1 MLHEPVNGVR
11 WGFRRY
17 RVLLHELDRAE
28 IQYAAVTA
36 ARYCATMHRRS
47 TAHQRNSMSAVCA
60 VLGVLVA
67 AGCTTNA
74 DTVAV
79 DSANASGYK
88 FRDSFYFRSSDGAY
102 ACGILAPADRG
113 DMHGAGCHGTTSPV
127 PPRPSDCPE
136 GPGWGRGLQVSATGG
151 VSFLCTG
158 GVIYANGFSD
168 APLLPVGEPLS
179 ALGFSC
185 ESIEDGVRCSQIA
198 TGHGFTIRPQSNE
211 QF

>member
-1 MLHEPVNGVR
+1 MHL
-11 WGFRRY
+11 
-17 RVLLHELDRAE
+17 
-28 IQYAAVTA
+28 QSS
-36 ARYCATMHRRS
+36 AR
-47 TAHQRNSMSAVCA
+47 QRNSIGAACA
-60 VLGVLVA
+60 VLGVLAVA
-67 AGCTTNA
+67 SCSSSIDSTP
-74 DTVAV
+74 V
-79 DSANASGYK
+79 DSANASNYK

-102 ACGILAPADRG
+102 ACGILGPADRG
-113 DMHGAGCHGTTSPV
+113 DGHGAGCHGTTSPV

-136 GPGWGRGLQVSATGG
+136 GPGWGRGLQVSATGE

-168 APLLPVGEPLS
+168 APILQVGEPLS
-179 ALGFSC
+179 VLGFSC